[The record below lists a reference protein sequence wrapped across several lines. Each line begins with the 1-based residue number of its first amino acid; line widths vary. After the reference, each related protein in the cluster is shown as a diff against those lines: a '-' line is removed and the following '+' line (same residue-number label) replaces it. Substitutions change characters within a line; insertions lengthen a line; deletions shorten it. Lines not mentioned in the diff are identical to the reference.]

1 MRATCTC
8 THNTTQAVCLSG
20 LSPHASAPAW
30 GLPRRGEHNPKVL
43 GGVGLQHA
51 DRGPKADRVLK
62 HRMHPSRSPQHRPL
76 RRRPRPRRTGSSS
89 CPSVEPDPHWAVPL
103 SVHAHPGAS
112 GERALFCLARRPRR
126 LPRRPPPSTGRRPEG
141 RATTEVQYQDST
153 WCPARHAGYPKGRLN
168 RLPDGLPT
176 RRWPTRD
183 DGRRG
188 RGKGRSSMFHERPF
202 IDDTLVLHK
211 LGSSVLDFWFGGAV
225 LIRHFRRLFLGRVI
239 TGSSVGCRWHVMRKR
254 AISAFCPR
262 PPARLRVIGGWVR
275 LAMQRQVRLL

>member
-1 MRATCTC
+1 M
-8 THNTTQAVCLSG
+8 
-20 LSPHASAPAW
+20 
-30 GLPRRGEHNPKVL
+30 
-43 GGVGLQHA
+43 QHA

-126 LPRRPPPSTGRRPEG
+126 LPRRPPPSTGRRPGG

-188 RGKGRSSMFHERPF
+188 RGKGRS
-202 IDDTLVLHK
+202 LVMLTASPVWTSK
-211 LGSSVLDFWFGGAV
+211 GNGRW
-225 LIRHFRRLFLGRVI
+225 RRLQPGYAGLKQSRKASVSH
-239 TGSSVGCRWHVMRKR
+239 SS
-254 AISAFCPR
+254 
-262 PPARLRVIGGWVR
+262 RLRATCR
-275 LAMQRQVRLL
+275 CHPTTE